1 MANTNTKVLIEIQ
14 SILKTIQNDVS
25 SLKSDVSSLKSDV
38 SSLKSDVASLV
49 DWRKKLSVAEEEK
62 FNKRLLQILSNCNSY
77 DIKRIYLSNFVDSSG
92 QVITDFDGCF
102 IISSKLPLIKIP
114 RTTAQEK
121 RALVSVS
128 PLRMNNSTSTNW
140 SYLVIVETKLT
151 IDKRIIDKKL
161 EQMASIKNNI
171 VTTKTQT
178 TNPSK
183 PNAKSKA
190 FQTMVSTFDIERFPD
205 EILLVFGCDS
215 MSRNLCSYIDLI
227 NDGIDEIKYKSLTF
241 DLLQE
246 DRVYQE
252 LVSQAKKQ
260 KIKSLDFSSYDKI
273 VNTLSVVQKL
283 PDSASM
289 IGKISHLQEL
299 MKPYGTIAP
308 YLSAM
313 KGNCGYMTLT
323 DSSIPVIYCHPD
335 KSGLQ

>member
-1 MANTNTKVLIEIQ
+1 MENTNTKVLIEIQ
-14 SILKTIQNDVS
+14 SILKTIQN
-25 SLKSDVSSLKSDV
+25 DV

-114 RTTAQEK
+114 RTTAQER

-171 VTTKTQT
+171 VTSKKQT

-205 EILLVFGCDS
+205 EILLLFGCDS

-227 NDGIDEIKYKSLTF
+227 NEGIDDVIKYKSMTF

-252 LVSQAKKQ
+252 FVSQTRKQ
-260 KIKSLDFSSYDKI
+260 KIKNLDFSSYDKI
-273 VNTLSVVQKL
+273 VITLSVVKKL
-283 PDSASM
+283 PDFANM
-289 IGKISHLQEL
+289 LGKISHLQEL
-299 MKPYGTIAP
+299 MKPYETMAT
-308 YLSAM
+308 YFSAM
-313 KGNCGYMTLT
+313 KGKCGYMTLT

-335 KSGLQ
+335 KSRLQ